1 MPSTVRIE
9 PKTLLT
15 FMMQQLKRLEFITQL
30 KITQRYF
37 YSLRHLLYLLL
48 SMLHN
53 SQIFYHKKALDDY
66 SINFLLKS
74 K

>member
-1 MPSTVRIE
+1 MPSTVKIE

-37 YSLRHLLYLLL
+37 IHCAICYICSCQCYIIHR
-48 SMLHN
+48 
-53 SQIFYHKKALDDY
+53 Y
-66 SINFLLKS
+66 SIIK
-74 K
+74 KRWMITP